1 MKKKKSVLKR
11 ILNIVLTIVILLLA
25 FVLVVTTVTRITG
38 NTPSIFGYSILRVTT
53 GSMEPE
59 LMVGD
64 VILTKEVDDVNSLQV
79 CDVITYRG
87 TIGEYANMMITH
99 KIVKAPYEENGKTY
113 VITKGVANDIEDQPV
128 EASRITAKLV
138 CKIPFLDWLYSFFL
152 TPWGLLTAIVL
163 IFVAFAGEFWNIFK
177 LSHQEVDQPK
187 MNKETLEKA
196 IEQYQS
202 DNASGTPPDYSDA
215 DTDDKQDT
223 QDITLIE

>member
-11 ILNIVLTIVILLLA
+11 ILNIVLTIVILILA
-25 FVLVVTTVTRITG
+25 FVLVLTTVSRITG
-38 NTPSIFGYSILRVTT
+38 NTPSIFGYSIFRVST

-79 CDVITYRG
+79 GEVITYRG

-128 EASRITAKLV
+128 EANQISSKLV

-152 TPWGLLTAIVL
+152 TPWGLLTAIIL
-163 IFVAFAGEFWNIFK
+163 IIVAFAGEFWNIFK
-177 LSHQEVDQPK
+177 LSHQEVTQPK

-202 DNASGTPPDYSDA
+202 ESPTSSSDSS
-215 DTDDKQDT
+215 DSQTNEIQDT
-223 QDITLIE
+223 QDNTTQ

>member
-1 MKKKKSVLKR
+1 MKEKKSPFGK
-11 ILNIVLTIVILLLA
+11 ILNILLTVVIILLAAVIALTI
-25 FVLVVTTVTRITG
+25 FVRITG
-38 NTPSIFGYSILRVTT
+38 NTPTLFGYSIFRVTT

-79 CDVITYRG
+79 GDVITYRG

-99 KIVKAPYEENGKTY
+99 KIVKAPYEENGMTY
-113 VITKGVANDIEDQPV
+113 VITKGVANEIEDQAV

-138 CKIPFLDWLYSFFL
+138 CKIPFLNWVYSFFL
-152 TPWGLLTAIVL
+152 TPWGLLAAIAL
-163 IFVAFAGEFWNIFK
+163 IIFAFAGEFWNIFK

>member
-1 MKKKKSVLKR
+1 
-11 ILNIVLTIVILLLA
+11 
-25 FVLVVTTVTRITG
+25 
-38 NTPSIFGYSILRVTT
+38 
-53 GSMEPE
+53 
-59 LMVGD
+59 MVGD

-79 CDVITYRG
+79 GEVITYRG

-128 EASRITAKLV
+128 EANQISSKLV

-152 TPWGLLTAIVL
+152 TPWGLLTAIIL
-163 IFVAFAGEFWNIFK
+163 IIVAFAGEFWNIFK
-177 LSHQEVDQPK
+177 LSHQEVTQPK

-202 DNASGTPPDYSDA
+202 ESPTSSSDSS
-215 DTDDKQDT
+215 DSQTNEIQDT
-223 QDITLIE
+223 QDNTTQ